1 MSKNNCLWI
10 TNGLHIGDTGI
21 MRYQYD
27 PADSQQVLTKVCCRS
42 KQHYDV
48 SEKIDDPELKR
59 LVLTEFSPQEHLE
72 KVKNPKF
79 NYENFKTTMCKTCHD
94 AEKNTGGSMRTG
106 YHNMFKHLPKTD
118 KPRLLQ
124 IGFGNFCNFKCRY
137 CTPRFSTTWNE
148 DTPFMKQIREENRHN
163 SENFKPTYT
172 KITNTEQQTFDIEKE
187 IVKQVES
194 LDLSELVYLGVFG
207 GEPFLS
213 RHWQALVEVLE
224 QKTDLSKV
232 RLQINSNFSIFP
244 KQPVIDVLTKF
255 GHVDLRASVE
265 AHKDLAEYIRA
276 GLKWPL
282 FEKNFDKWQDV
293 AKEFPNIKPAV
304 HMANNVYN
312 INKVLDFEQWLLEKQ
327 VNEFYIQFV
336 YDPPFLDL
344 RKVLSPKQ
352 IDICVER
359 IQNLKLENLKS
370 NLMRFVPG
378 KNLYDKELVKK
389 FKFFT
394 ESLDKVRKQ
403 KLSDVN
409 PELAEW
415 ISNEI

>member
-1 MSKNNCLWI
+1 MSKDNCLWI

-27 PADSQQVLTKVCCRS
+27 PANSHQVLTKVCCRS

-148 DTPFMKQIREENRHN
+148 DTPFMNQIREKNRHN
-163 SENFKPTYT
+163 SESFGHTYT

-224 QKTDLSKV
+224 QKN
-232 RLQINSNFSIFP
+232 RSI
-244 KQPVIDVLTKF
+244 
-255 GHVDLRASVE
+255 
-265 AHKDLAEYIRA
+265 
-276 GLKWPL
+276 
-282 FEKNFDKWQDV
+282 
-293 AKEFPNIKPAV
+293 
-304 HMANNVYN
+304 
-312 INKVLDFEQWLLEKQ
+312 
-327 VNEFYIQFV
+327 
-336 YDPPFLDL
+336 
-344 RKVLSPKQ
+344 
-352 IDICVER
+352 
-359 IQNLKLENLKS
+359 
-370 NLMRFVPG
+370 
-378 KNLYDKELVKK
+378 
-389 FKFFT
+389 
-394 ESLDKVRKQ
+394 
-403 KLSDVN
+403 
-409 PELAEW
+409 
-415 ISNEI
+415 